1 MVGAGNTGFA
11 RQPRGATIRIGRT
24 SPELTGTWPCTAVS
38 RSTERTVSQTAMS
51 TVPTSGM
58 LMGRSGTWPAVPVRS
73 TVISSPSTVTAAAR
87 GRFFFAGSSLS
98 R

>member
-11 RQPRGATIRIGRT
+11 RQPRGATSRIGRT
-24 SPELTGTWPCTAVS
+24 SPELTGMCPCTAVS

-58 LMGRSGTWPAVPVRS
+58 LMGRSGTWSAVPVRS
-73 TVISSPSTVTAAAR
+73 TVISSLSTVIVATR
-87 GRFFFAGSSLS
+87 GRFRLVGSSLS